1 MKKNRKVIA
10 IILTLLMLAGI
21 VSGCKTTT
29 SVEAPAQDSSV
40 SEATTAPKDKD
51 TLTMLSAE
59 SFTGSWDP
67 TGHTILAN
75 IHVEYIVFDR
85 LVNMDMKT
93 LEISPGL
100 ATEWKY
106 LEDGVTL
113 ELKLREGVK
122 FHDGTDLDASDVAE
136 TIKRFSD
143 KSRVAS
149 AWWAEP
155 ILTEVVDNLTVRL
168 KPSSGKPY
176 APLLNNLCFTP
187 ILSSDDIKDEKR
199 LMNNLNGTGPY
210 KFVKFENEQCDFVA
224 NENYWDKPNAAKI
237 KNFIFR
243 YVADPATRLAA
254 LQTGEADIIERVESE
269 QVPTIKAD
277 SNLKYITETAIEQK
291 NLVFKFQVPPMD
303 NKLLRQAISYAIDRD
318 TIVKDIMQGYATPSN
333 NFISEVAWAYAP
345 ADGFP
350 TYDPEKAKKLLAEAG
365 YPDGKGL
372 PELTYATSVGFYP
385 KTKEYGEY
393 IVSNLA
399 AIGIKV
405 KLVPMETA
413 SWLDAL
419 YQPKSAH
426 MIDTGWMPPGL
437 EPDLTIGAFYRSPG
451 QVAFC
456 EIPELNNILTEES
469 QITDSKARAEFLKK
483 SVYPMIAENVP
494 HMTLFNSVLIYA
506 MRSDVEGFEPTPTS
520 AMPFQK
526 VYFK

>member
-1 MKKNRKVIA
+1 VKRAKKVMSIV
-10 IILTLLMLAGI
+10 LTLLLLIGI
-21 VSGCKTTT
+21 FSGCATTT
-29 SVEAPAQDSSV
+29 EEPKNV
-40 SEATTAPKDKD
+40 SETSGTAAPEAKKD

-93 LEISPGL
+93 LEIKPGL

-113 ELKLREGVK
+113 ELKLRKGVK
-122 FHDGTDLDASDVAE
+122 FHDGSDFDASDVAE
-136 TIKRFSD
+136 TVKRFSD
-143 KSRVAS
+143 QSRVAS

-155 ILTEVVDNLTVRL
+155 ILAEVVDDLTVRL
-168 KPSSGKPY
+168 KPSSGNAY
-176 APLLNNLCFTP
+176 APLINNLCFTP
-187 ILSSDDIKDEKR
+187 IMSSDDIENEAR

-210 KFVKFENEQCDFVA
+210 KFVKFENEQCSFIA
-224 NENYWDKPNAAKI
+224 NEAYWDTPNAPKV
-237 KNFIFR
+237 KNFVFR

-269 QVPTIKAD
+269 QVPSIKAD
-277 SNLKYITETAIEQK
+277 SALKLITVTAIEQK

-303 NKLLRQAISYAIDRD
+303 NKLLRQAISYAIDRE
-318 TIVKDIMQGYATPSN
+318 TIVKDIMQGYAGQAN
-333 NFISEVAWAYAP
+333 NFVSEVAWGYEP
-345 ADGFP
+345 AKGFP
-350 TYDPEKAKKLLAEAG
+350 TYNPEKAKQLLAEAG
-365 YPDGKGL
+365 YPNGKGL
-372 PELTYATSVGFYP
+372 PEITYATSVGFYP

-399 AIGIKV
+399 DIGIKC

-419 YQPKSAH
+419 YQPTSAN
-426 MIDTGWMPPGL
+426 MVDTGWMPPGL

-451 QVAFC
+451 QVSFC
-456 EIPELNNILTEES
+456 EIPELNEILMKEAR
-469 QITDSKARAEFLKK
+469 ITDSKERAEFLKTD
-483 SVYPMIAENVP
+483 VYPMIAEYVP
-494 HMTLFNSVLIYA
+494 HMTMFNSVLIYA

-520 AMPFQK
+520 AMPFHK

>member
-1 MKKNRKVIA
+1 MKRNKKVIS
-10 IILTLLMLAGI
+10 IVLSLLLLISIL
-21 VSGCKTTT
+21 SGCQP
-29 SVEAPAQDSSV
+29 SSEAPQQQSTEPA
-40 SEATTAPKDKD
+40 ETRKDKD

-85 LVNMDMKT
+85 LVNMDMET
-93 LEISPGL
+93 LEIKPGL

-143 KSRVAS
+143 QSRVAS

-155 ILTEVVDNLTVRL
+155 ILAEVVDNLTVRL
-168 KPSSGKPY
+168 KPSSGNAY
-176 APLLNNLCFTP
+176 APLINNLCFTP
-187 ILSSDDIKDEKR
+187 ILSSDDIKNEER

-224 NENYWDKPNAAKI
+224 NENYWDKANAAKV
-237 KNFIFR
+237 KNFVFR

-269 QVPTIKAD
+269 QVPTIEAD
-277 SNLKYITETAIEQK
+277 PNLKLLTVTAIEQK
-291 NLVFKFQVPPMD
+291 NLVFKFQMPPMD

-318 TIVKDIMQGYATPSN
+318 TIVNDIMQGYAGKAE
-333 NFISEVAWAYAP
+333 NFISEVAWGFAP
-345 ADGFP
+345 AEGFP
-350 TYDPEKAKKLLAEAG
+350 TYNPEKAKQLLAEAG
-365 YPDGKGL
+365 YPNGEGL

-385 KTKEYGEY
+385 KTKEYGEF
-393 IVSNLA
+393 IVANLA
-399 AIGIKV
+399 DIGIKC

-451 QVAFC
+451 QCAFC
-456 EIPELNNILTEES
+456 EIDELNDILMEES
-469 QITDSKARAEFLKK
+469 RITDSDKRAEFLKTK
-483 SVYPMIAENVP
+483 VYPMIAEYVP
-494 HMTLFNSVLIYA
+494 HMTLFNSVLLYA
-506 MRSDVEGFEPTPTS
+506 VRSDVEGFEPTPTS
-520 AMPFQK
+520 AMPFHQ

>member
-1 MKKNRKVIA
+1 MKTSKKVISVVLCILL
-10 IILTLLMLAGI
+10 IIGML
-21 VSGCKTTT
+21 SGCATTT
-29 SVEAPAQDSSV
+29 EEQGEGNGEPVNSD
-40 SEATTAPKDKD
+40 DKD

-85 LVNMDMKT
+85 LVNMDMNT
-93 LEISPGL
+93 LEIKPGL
-100 ATEWKY
+100 ATEWEY

-113 ELKLREGVK
+113 ELKLRDGVK
-122 FHDGTDLDASDVAE
+122 FHDGSDFDATDVAE
-136 TIKRFSD
+136 TVKRFSD
-143 KSRVAS
+143 QSRVAS

-155 ILTEVVDNLTVRL
+155 IEAEVVDDLTVRL
-168 KPSSGKPY
+168 KPSSGNAY
-176 APLLNNLCFTP
+176 APLLNNLSFTP
-187 ILSSDDIKDEKR
+187 ILSSDDIENEER

-210 KFVKFENEQCDFVA
+210 KFVRFENEQCDFVR
-224 NENYWDKPNAAKI
+224 NEDYWDTENAAKI
-237 KNFIFR
+237 ENFVFR

-269 QVPTIKAD
+269 QVPSIESD
-277 SNLKYITETAIEQK
+277 DELKLLTATAIEQK
-291 NLVFKFQVPPMD
+291 NLVFKFRVPPMD
-303 NKLLRQAISYAIDRD
+303 NKLLRQAISYAIDRE
-318 TIVKDIMQGYATPSN
+318 TIVNDIMQGYAGQAE
-333 NFISEVAWAYAP
+333 NFISEVAWGFAP
-345 ADGFP
+345 AEGFP
-350 TYDPEKAKKLLAEAG
+350 TYDPDKAKELLAEAG
-365 YPDGKGL
+365 YPNGEGL

-399 AIGIKV
+399 DIGINC

-419 YQPKSAH
+419 YQPEPAH

-456 EIPELNNILTEES
+456 EIPELNDVLMKEAR
-469 QITDSKARAEFLKK
+469 ITDSNEREEVLK
-483 SVYPMIAENVP
+483 SEVYPMIAEYVP

-520 AMPFQK
+520 AMPFNK

>member
-1 MKKNRKVIA
+1 MKRAKRMLS
-10 IILTLLMLAGI
+10 IILTLVLLI
-21 VSGCKTTT
+21 SVLSGCATTT
-29 SVEAPAQDSSV
+29 TEEPKQESESVTPAAGAP
-40 SEATTAPKDKD
+40 KD

-85 LVNMDMKT
+85 LVNMDMET
-93 LEISPGL
+93 LEITPGL

-113 ELKLREGVK
+113 ELKLRDGVK
-122 FHDGTDLDASDVAE
+122 FHDGTDFDATDVAE

-143 KSRVAS
+143 QSRVAS

-155 ILTEVVDNLTVRL
+155 ILAEVVDDLTVRL
-168 KPSSGKPY
+168 KPSSGNAY
-176 APLLNNLCFTP
+176 APLINNLSFTP
-187 ILSSDDIKDEKR
+187 ILSSDDIKNEER

-210 KFVKFENEQCDFVA
+210 KFVKFENEQCDFAA
-224 NENYWDKPNAAKI
+224 NENYWDEANKAKV
-237 KNFIFR
+237 KNFVFR

-269 QVPTIKAD
+269 QVPSIESDA
-277 SNLKYITETAIEQK
+277 NLKLMQVTAIEQK
-291 NLVFKFQVPPMD
+291 NMVFKFQVPPMD
-303 NKLLRQAISYAIDRD
+303 NKLLRQAISYAIDRE
-318 TIVKDIMQGYATPSN
+318 TIVNDIMQGYATPAN
-333 NFISEVAWAYAP
+333 NFVSEVAWGYAP
-345 ADGFP
+345 AEGFP
-350 TYDPEKAKKLLAEAG
+350 TYDPEKAKQLLAEAG
-365 YPDGKGL
+365 YPEGKGL

-399 AIGIKV
+399 DIGIKA

-419 YQPKSAH
+419 YQPTSAH

-451 QVAFC
+451 QCSFS
-456 EIPELNNILTEES
+456 EIPELNDILMKEAR
-469 QITDSKARAEFLKK
+469 ITDSKERAEFLKK
-483 SVYPMIAENVP
+483 EVYPMIAEYVP
-494 HMTLFNSVLIYA
+494 HMTLFNSALIYA

-520 AMPFQK
+520 AMPFHK